1 MGVAVLKNTLK
12 RPSVWVSFVVGAA
25 LLVAAVWWA
34 LPELWDL
41 SFAES
46 YLPHASCFLWN
57 KHLIGLHVVSDGLI
71 GFSYFTISIFL
82 TLIAYRNRRQIPF
95 GWMFVAF
102 GGFIVACGIT
112 HFMEI
117 LVLWHPF
124 YWLEGETKLGT
135 ALISVTTACLLPPL
149 APKIK
154 RLLEDAEVSKQA
166 QAQREQAHRF
176 TRSIIESSAFTIIVT
191 DLNGNIT
198 AVNPAAERLLWY
210 KPTELV
216 NKQNVLNL
224 YDPIEVA
231 TNAEMRSVEFGEEV
245 RRGID
250 ALTIK
255 TRKGVTDE
263 AEWTFVR
270 KDEAK
275 VPVHV
280 TVTSLRGASDED
292 GYMFTAFD
300 ITERLRSQEYIRH
313 VATHDS
319 LTGLPS
325 RILFRDRLDQA
336 LARARRFGEQV
347 AVMMVDLDNFKRI
360 NDSLGHHAGD
370 EGLIVIAQR
379 LRECVRVTDTVA
391 RMGGDE
397 FMVILCDVQE
407 KMVDTIAQQ
416 ILRALSV
423 PISLGS
429 HEVYITGSIGVC
441 RAVDDADPIA
451 LLKHADIALY
461 KSKAEGKNQIHHYTE
476 DMAHATVERLQMEA
490 SLRSAVVKNELHL
503 EFQPQVSLKTGQM
516 TGIEALV
523 RWPRSG
529 SEMVLP
535 GQFIPLAEE
544 TGLIVSI
551 GEWVLNR
558 ACEDG
563 VRLIE
568 KLGHEIVVAVNMSP
582 RQFKDRGVFHIV
594 RNALETSQL
603 PPHCLELEIT
613 ESVLMQG
620 SQETLDGLARI
631 RQLGVRIALDDF
643 GTGFS
648 SMSYITRFEVDRL
661 KIDQSFVRGLLNDQN
676 SRAVVTAIIAMAH
689 GLGVTVVAEG
699 TETKPEAD
707 MLTQLECDEAQGY
720 LYSRPVEFGEL
731 VKLSS
736 GFAQG

>member
-1 MGVAVLKNTLK
+1 MEETSKRSSALMVAACGVVVLAI
-12 RPSVWVSFVVGAA
+12 VGA
-25 LLVAAVWWA
+25 WA
-34 LPELWDL
+34 FPEMREL

-57 KHLIGLHVVSDGLI
+57 RQLITLHVLSDAMI
-71 GFSYFTISIFL
+71 GTAYFVISGIL
-82 TLIAYRNRRQIPF
+82 TWIAYQNRRQIPF

-112 HFMEI
+112 HFLEI

-124 YWLEGETKLGT
+124 YWLEGEAKLAT
-135 ALISVTTACLLPPL
+135 ALISVSTACLLPPL
-149 APKIK
+149 APKIR
-154 RLLEDAEVSKQA
+154 RLLNDAEVTERA
-166 QAQREQAHRF
+166 QEEREQAHRF

-191 DLNGNIT
+191 DLDGNIT

-210 KPTELV
+210 KPSELIH
-216 NKQNVLNL
+216 KRNVVNL
-224 YDPIEVA
+224 YDPREVA
-231 TNAEMRSVEFGEEV
+231 SNADQRSVEFGEDV

-255 TRKGVTDE
+255 TRKGVMDE

-270 KDEAK
+270 KDDAK
-275 VPVHV
+275 IPVHV

-336 LARARRFGEQV
+336 LARAKRFGEQV

-370 EGLIVIAQR
+370 EALIVIAQR

-407 KMVDTIAQQ
+407 KMVDSLAMEV
-416 ILRALSV
+416 LNALSL

-429 HEVYITGSIGVC
+429 HEVFLTASIGVC
-441 RAVDDADPIA
+441 RDVDDSDPIS

-461 KSKAEGKNQIHHYTE
+461 RSKAEGKNQIHHYTA

-490 SLRSAVVKNELHL
+490 SLRSAVVKNELRL
-503 EFQPQVSLKTGQM
+503 QFQPQISLTTGQM

-523 RWPRSG
+523 RWPREG
-529 SEMVLP
+529 GQMTLP

-568 KLGHEIVVAVNMSP
+568 RLGHEVVVAVNMSP
-582 RQFKDRGVFHIV
+582 RQFKDRGVFHTV

-613 ESVLMQG
+613 ENLLMHG

-631 RQLGVRIALDDF
+631 RLLGVRIALDDF

-648 SMSYITRFEVDRL
+648 SMSYITKFEVDRL
-661 KIDQSFVRGLLNDQN
+661 KIDQSFTRQLLTDAN

-699 TETKPEAD
+699 TEAQEQAD
-707 MLTQLECDEAQGY
+707 LLTELSCDEAQGY
-720 LYSRPVEFGEL
+720 LYSRPIDLEEL
-731 VKLSS
+731 VKVSTLNPT
-736 GFAQG
+736 A

>member
-1 MGVAVLKNTLK
+1 MPVACGVVLLAVLASWT
-12 RPSVWVSFVVGAA
+12 F
-25 LLVAAVWWA
+25 
-34 LPELWDL
+34 PELREL

-57 KHLIGLHVVSDGLI
+57 RHLILLHVIADAMIGVSYLV
-71 GFSYFTISIFL
+71 ISGIL
-82 TLIAYRNRRQIPF
+82 TWIAYQNRRLIPF

-102 GGFIVACGIT
+102 GGFIVACGFT
-112 HFMEI
+112 HFFEI

-124 YWLEGETKLGT
+124 YWLEGEMKMAT
-135 ALISVTTACLLPPL
+135 ALISVSTACLLPPL
-149 APKIK
+149 APKIR
-154 RLLEDAEVSKQA
+154 RLLQDAEFTERA
-166 QAQREQAHRF
+166 QAEREQAHRF
-176 TRSIIESSAFTIIVT
+176 TRSIIESSAFTIVVT
-191 DLNGNIT
+191 DLEGNIT

-210 KPTELV
+210 KPAELV
-216 NKQNVLNL
+216 NKRNVVNL
-224 YDPIEVA
+224 YDPRELA
-231 TNAEMRSVEFGEEV
+231 ANAEQRKIEFGEEV

-250 ALTIK
+250 TLTVK

-280 TVTSLRGASDED
+280 TVTSLGGVSGED

-336 LARARRFGEQV
+336 LARAKRFGEQV

-370 EGLIVIAQR
+370 EALILIAQR
-379 LRECVRVTDTVA
+379 LRECVRATDTVA

-397 FMVILCDVQE
+397 FMVILCDVQD
-407 KMVDTIAQQ
+407 KMVDSLAMQV
-416 ILRALSV
+416 LNALSL
-423 PISLGS
+423 PMSLGS
-429 HEVYITGSIGVC
+429 HEIILTASIGVC
-441 RAVDDADPIA
+441 CDVDDCDPIS

-461 KSKAEGKNQIHHYTE
+461 KSKAEGRNQIHHYTA
-476 DMAHATVERLQMEA
+476 DMAHASVERLQMEA
-490 SLRSAVVKNELHL
+490 SLRSAVAKNELRL
-503 EFQPQVSLKTGQM
+503 QFQPQISLTTGHM

-523 RWPRSG
+523 RWPRENG
-529 SEMVLP
+529 EMILP

-563 VRLIE
+563 VRLIA
-568 KLGHEIVVAVNMSP
+568 KLGHDIVVAVNMSP
-582 RQFKDRGVFHIV
+582 RQFKDRGVFHAV
-594 RNALETSQL
+594 RNALQSSQL

-631 RQLGVRIALDDF
+631 RLLGVRIALDDF

-648 SMSYITRFEVDRL
+648 SMSYITKFQVDRL
-661 KIDQSFVRGLLNDQN
+661 KIDQSFMQGLLTDAN

-699 TETKPEAD
+699 TETQEQAD
-707 MLTQLECDEAQGY
+707 MLTQLLCDEAQGY
-720 LYSRPVEFGEL
+720 LYSRPIDLAEL
-731 VKLSS
+731 EKIASLHPT
-736 GFAQG
+736 A